1 MNARLPRGSIR
12 RRLFLQLA
20 AVAAILSLVL
30 FLVVQ
35 GVAEG
40 AAEDAQDD
48 ILAASATAIAD
59 SLRSEGGGVTLELP
73 YSALS
78 MLGTISEDRVFYHVV
93 VQGQTLTGYADLP
106 MAQALSRS
114 AANFETLVYRGEAVR
129 VVYVVRP
136 VGNGGRTSDVVVAV
150 AQTRLGMAAI
160 SSRITATATTVGI
173 VFFLLAT
180 GLSLFAAQ
188 SALLPLNR
196 MTQAVT
202 RRGPKDLRPITAD
215 APKELVPLVEALNS
229 FMLRLKASLS
239 RSEDFIAEAAHR
251 VRTPLATVRAQA
263 EVTHRK
269 LQKPEHKQAIREMIR
284 AIDES
289 SRSAGQMLD
298 HAMVTF
304 RTDSLVRETV
314 DLREIL
320 SETCDRLSPTAD
332 LKDILIRR
340 KLPPVPVTFQGD
352 GILLQSALHNI
363 LDNAI
368 KYSPDDSTISADLE
382 SDEDIR
388 FTITDEGR
396 GFGNTDLKELTG
408 RFARG
413 LNVTDI
419 VGSGLGLTIAEEVAL
434 AHGGRLEI
442 SENAKGGG
450 ACVSLVLPAS

>member
-1 MNARLPRGSIR
+1 MTGPRANGSIR
-12 RRLFLQLA
+12 RRLFLQLS

-30 FLVVQ
+30 FLVVRN
-35 GVAEG
+35 VAEG
-40 AAEDAQDD
+40 AAESAQDD

-78 MLGTISEDRVFYHVV
+78 MLGTISEDRVFYRVV
-93 VQGQTLTGYADLP
+93 AHEETLTGYADLP
-106 MAQALSRS
+106 IPANLSRS
-114 AANFETLVYRGEAVR
+114 DPGFETLVYRGETVR
-129 VVYVVRP
+129 VVYMVRP
-136 VGNGGRTSDVVVAV
+136 VGSGGRTAETVVAV

-160 SSRITATATTVGI
+160 SSRITSTATAVGI

-180 GLSLFAAQ
+180 GLSLFAAR

-196 MTQAVT
+196 MTLSVT

-215 APKELVPLVEALNS
+215 TPAELVPLVEALNS
-229 FMLRLKASLS
+229 FMSRLKASLS

-284 AIDES
+284 AVDES

-304 RTDSLVRETV
+304 RTDSLAREEL

-320 SETCDRLSPTAD
+320 SETCDRLAPTAD

-340 KLPPVPVTFQGD
+340 ELPDGPVMFRGD
-352 GILLQSALHNI
+352 SILLQSALRNI

-368 KYSPDDSTISADLE
+368 KYSPEDSTIIARLTQD
-382 SDEDIR
+382 DEIR
-388 FTITDEGR
+388 LAILDQGR
-396 GFGNTDLKELTG
+396 GFAGEDLDSLTT

-413 LNVTDI
+413 SNVTDI
-419 VGSGLGLTIAEEVAL
+419 IGSGLGLTIADEVAR
-434 AHGGRLEI
+434 AHGGRVEI
-442 SENAKGGG
+442 SDNAERGG
-450 ACVSLVLPAS
+450 ACVSLVFPVS